1 MKKFAI
7 ALSLCLAA
15 LSCSSGNDVVSITD
29 FGIAPDSGENAL
41 QAIADAVESCRES
54 GASTLVFPKGRY
66 DIRPVEGMER
76 IGFVLERM
84 KDFTFDGCGSVFVF
98 HDSMNICDVD
108 SCSNVTLKNF
118 AVDWE
123 RPFASQMTVVEA
135 APNHIDLSIDG
146 SKYPY
151 VIEDSKLYFTGENWK
166 IRAGENSFYNMFDKD
181 SKELLYNTWESPMG
195 DIFGAPATVLPDGNV
210 RLTGRIGMS
219 GDYSRLPEPGTY
231 VVMYPT
237 REKLGNYRGITISNG
252 KDITLKDVTLHH
264 SMCFG
269 VLGIRTEN
277 ITMDNFCCAPNEAE
291 GRVFSLIAD
300 ASHFN
305 CCKGTIIVQNCSH
318 VGQGD
323 DFINVHGRNARID
336 EIIDSR
342 TVKVR
347 SEAAMMQPGDTVW
360 VVDRVTAQRGQTLIV
375 AESGADNILSFTSD
389 LPEGTEVYD
398 VIENKTWTAGLIMRN
413 SRIEK
418 CNRARGMLVT
428 TPKEVIIENNY
439 FHSAGTAILI
449 EGDTDV
455 WFESGACANV
465 EIRNNVFD
473 NCLTSGNRDGNRWQW
488 GEAVI
493 TITPSHNPSDSTVTP
508 YHHGIR
514 IHDNTFK
521 VFDRPLLHARSVG
534 ELTFTGNEIIKT
546 HDYAPYAWQKQSF
559 FLEGCRNVEV
569 SGNKWDDDYFPRDAR
584 TVHMGKSDLKT
595 DELTIVPDIL

>member
-1 MKKFAI
+1 
-7 ALSLCLAA
+7 
-15 LSCSSGNDVVSITD
+15 
-29 FGIAPDSGENAL
+29 
-41 QAIADAVESCRES
+41 
-54 GASTLVFPKGRY
+54 
-66 DIRPVEGMER
+66 
-76 IGFVLERM
+76 
-84 KDFTFDGCGSVFVF
+84 
-98 HDSMNICDVD
+98 
-108 SCSNVTLKNF
+108 
-118 AVDWE
+118 
-123 RPFASQMTVVEA
+123 
-135 APNHIDLSIDG
+135 
-146 SKYPY
+146 
-151 VIEDSKLYFTGENWK
+151 
-166 IRAGENSFYNMFDKD
+166 
-181 SKELLYNTWESPMG
+181 
-195 DIFGAPATVLPDGNV
+195 
-210 RLTGRIGMS
+210 
-219 GDYSRLPEPGTY
+219 
-231 VVMYPT
+231 
-237 REKLGNYRGITISNG
+237 
-252 KDITLKDVTLHH
+252 
-264 SMCFG
+264 
-269 VLGIRTEN
+269 
-277 ITMDNFCCAPNEAE
+277 MDNFCCAPNEAE

-473 NCLTSGNRDGNRWQW
+473 NCLTSGNTIGDRWQMGDGVMRWQW
-488 GEAVI
+488 GDAII
-493 TITPSHNPSDSTVTP
+493 TITPSHRPKDSDSP
-508 YHHGIR
+508 AYHKNIK
-514 IHDNTFK
+514 ISDNEFRVFDVPLVRACSVDGLTFK
-521 VFDRPLLHARSVG
+521 DNR
-534 ELTFTGNEIIKT
+534 IIKT
-546 HDYAPYAWQKQSF
+546 YDYEPYTYYKDSF
-559 FLEGCRNVEV
+559 VLEGCRNVIIK
-569 SGNKWDDDYFPRDAR
+569 GNDIDPAYGTR
-584 TVHMGKSDLKT
+584 TVKGSIMKKSDVKAKGFRKT
-595 DELTIVPDIL
+595 IEN